1 MTSQLFTPFQM
12 GPAAPRNRI
21 VIAPMCQYSAD
32 DGSATDWHI
41 AHWTNLG
48 FSGAGLFVV
57 EATAVERRGRI
68 THGCLG
74 LYSDANEF
82 DRALPGRRAPP
93 RRPGEVRHPDRPC
106 RAQGVLAA
114 PMGRR
119 QGPQAR
125 RGLVADRRAST
136 VAFDEGWYPP
146 SAMDEAEMAR
156 VRHAF
161 VAAAK
166 RALRIGFDAIEI
178 HMAHGYLMH
187 SFLSPIANKRTD
199 AYGGSRENRMRYP
212 LEVARAVREA
222 VPKTTALGARISAS
236 DWIDGA
242 WSVDGLVAVTKELKQ
257 IGYDFMCAS
266 SGGVTN
272 SVKIPFAPGYQVPFA
287 QKIRAETG
295 IATRAVGLIA
305 DPDQA
310 ELIIRQGQADMVAL
324 ARAVLDNPRW
334 GWHAADKLGGQDPL
348 PQAVRACPRRDVAG
362 SAARPA
368 GHAEAGGLIRAP
380 LFRRNRSLLL
390 LIPA

>member
-1 MTSQLFTPFQM
+1 MTSQLFTPFDL
-12 GPAAPRNRI
+12 GPIRLPNRI

-32 DGSATDWHI
+32 DGCANDWHI

-57 EATAVERRGRI
+57 EATGVERRGRI

-74 LYSDANEF
+74 LYSDANE
-82 DRALPGRRAPP
+82 DSIAR
-93 RRPGEVRHPDRPC
+93 C
-106 RAQGVLAA
+106 LAA
-114 PMGRR
+114 
-119 QGPQAR
+119 AR
-125 RGLVADRRAST
+125 RHAGPAKFGIQIGHAGRKASSQRPWEGGKGLKPAEDAWATVAPSA

-146 SAMDEAEMAR
+146 AALDEAEMAR
-156 VRHAF
+156 VRDAF

-166 RALRIGFDAIEI
+166 RAVRIGFDAIEV

-212 LEVARAVREA
+212 LEIARAVRDA
-222 VPKTTALGARISAS
+222 VPKSIALGARLSAT
-236 DWIDGA
+236 DWVEGGWTIDD
-242 WSVDGLVAVTKELKQ
+242 SVALTKELKQ
-257 IGYDFMCAS
+257 AGIDFLCAS

-272 SVKIPFAPGYQVPFA
+272 SIKVPVGPGYQVPLA

-295 IATRAVGLIA
+295 IATRAVGMIA

-334 GWHAADKLGGQDPL
+334 GWHAADKLGAKIPYPKQYER
-348 PQAVRACPRRDVAG
+348 VRASMWPGAQL
-362 SAARPA
+362 ARPTT
-368 GHAEAGGLIRAP
+368 LK
-380 LFRRNRSLLL
+380 
-390 LIPA
+390 PAA